1 MPGKSIIPA
10 SGQVITDEDK
20 EVLHKVV
27 DRGWYTDFVYCEKF
41 RRELSRITGK
51 KYVVLTNSGSS
62 ASLIAITSMLKLH
75 PDIQCILTSAT
86 GFPTTVAPI
95 YQNGRMPTYIDTNP
109 KTLEPDY
116 EQIAEVT
123 NYWKCKGD
131 KTLSIFAHTLGFPF
145 RERKFVDRGFLIAD
159 CCDALGAE
167 MKDVGLWRHVGSFA
181 DIMTLSFFPA
191 HHITTGEGGAVL
203 TNDPDIWAMANCL
216 VNWGRDCYCAPGES
230 NTCGQRFSMPIEARG
245 NLPEGWDHKYTFSE
259 IGYNLKMTEF
269 QAALGWSQ
277 LQRLDE
283 FVEKRRENYQYLR
296 DGLGKYKDYAL
307 FKPFRFMDYQDWADS
322 SPFGFPIMILDND
335 RFKIVD
341 LIKYLEEHKISTRRV
356 FGGNLT
362 RQPGFMSMPYE
373 TAGSFL
379 GGSDFVMNNM
389 FWIGVQPA
397 LTKEM
402 LDYVL
407 KTFGKFF
414 RYGKRS

>member
-1 MPGKSIIPA
+1 MKFIPGKSIIPA
-10 SGQVITDEDK
+10 SGQVITDADK

-41 RRELSRITGK
+41 RRELSKITGK

-62 ASLIAITSMLKLH
+62 ASLIAVTTMLKLH

-95 YQNGRMPTYIDTNP
+95 YQNGRMPTYIDINP
-109 KTLEPDY
+109 TTLEPDY
-116 EQIAEVT
+116 EQIEET
-123 NYWKCKGD
+123 TEYWKCRGNQ
-131 KTLSIFAHTLGFPF
+131 TLSIFAHTLGFPF
-145 RERKFVDRGFLIAD
+145 REGRFAKRGFLIAD

-167 MKDVGLWRHVGSFA
+167 MKDGGLWRHVGAFA
-181 DIMTLSFFPA
+181 DVMTLSFFPA
-191 HHITTGEGGAVL
+191 HHITCGEGGAVL
-203 TNDPDIWAMANCL
+203 TNDLKIAEMATKL

-230 NTCGQRFSMPIEARG
+230 NTCGERFDH
-245 NLPEGWDHKYTFSE
+245 LPMGGLPAGWDHKYTFSE

-283 FVEKRRENYQYLR
+283 FVEKRGENYQYLR
-296 DGLGKYKDYAL
+296 EKLDRHEEYIQFIEYENWSA
-307 FKPFRFMDYQDWADS
+307 S
-322 SPFGFPIMILDND
+322 SPFGFPIAVREDANFIA
-335 RFKIVD
+335 RE
-341 LIKYLEEHKISTRRV
+341 LIGYLEEHKISTRRV

-362 RQPGFMSMPYE
+362 RQPGYMNVPFE
-373 TAGSFL
+373 TAGDLS
-379 GGSDFVMNNM
+379 GSDFVMNNM
-389 FWIGVQPA
+389 FWIGVQPS

-407 KTFGKFF
+407 DIFDGFF
-414 RYGKRS
+414 KGRKL